1 MQTRHLGQ
9 SSALP
14 ASPEQAVLDYVP
26 NPRAGSLYMV
36 RFAAPEFTSLCP
48 VTGQPDFA
56 HLVID
61 YAPAE
66 TIVESK
72 SLKLFLGSYRNH
84 CGFHEDVTVGIGS
97 ADRIVVYDASPL
109 RTAARG
115 WFMLRHFG
123 AAQVAILDGGFQ
135 KWVAEGRPTESGDSV
150 PVEASF
156 EARQRD
162 EVVTKQQLLDGA
174 FGSPLLDARGKGRFE
189 GSEPDPRPGVET
201 GHIPGARNLP
211 YSALYD
217 EDGTF
222 KAPGEL
228 RRLFADAGIDPA
240 QPFVASCGSGVTA
253 NSLIFAAHLLGNDA
267 ARLYDGSWSEWG
279 ADPATPKAIGPA

>member
-1 MQTRHLGQ
+1 MESLVSTEWLARHLGEPGLVVVD
-9 SSALP
+9 SSWHMP
-14 ASPEQAVLDYVP
+14 ASGRSGREEYLAEHVPGSRFLDIDALSDRS
-26 NPRAGSLYMV
+26 NPAPHMLPTAADFRAAMERL
-36 RFAAPEFTSLCP
+36 
-48 VTGQPDFA
+48 
-56 HLVID
+56 
-61 YAPAE
+61 
-66 TIVESK
+66 
-72 SLKLFLGSYRNH
+72 
-84 CGFHEDVTVGIGS
+84 GIGS